1 MRQNAVMLCTIYKL
15 RDRGRKSSADEV
27 KATGVVALLAF
38 GPHPLHPYARVSML
52 NPATSVSMGDLDI
65 AVVKRIDARGIM
77 VSGHESRPSEVSTW
91 QTWWC
96 VPIVR
101 EPIM

>member
-1 MRQNAVMLCTIYKL
+1 MLCTIYRL
-15 RDRGRKSSADEV
+15 RDRGRKLPAYEI
-27 KATGVVALLAF
+27 KPTGVVALLAF
-38 GPHPLHPYARVSML
+38 GPHPIHPYARVSML
-52 NPATSVSMGDLDI
+52 NPATSVSIGNLDI

-77 VSGHESRPSEVSTW
+77 VSGHESRPSEVPTY

-101 EPIM
+101 EPVM